1 MEKQIEDL
9 KTIRVMKEKSSEFLS
24 LSGLSGVMTGI
35 TAIVGAAFA
44 YFFLLQDPANLGL
57 NSIQEIGILL
67 TDAIVVILVSIGFV
81 LFFSLKKARKN
92 KQKLFNNVSLRILYK
107 LAVPMVTGGIFAL
120 IFLYRGDVEILA
132 SITLIFYGLALVNA
146 SKYTYYEIYSLG
158 IVEIVLGLAA
168 AIFLYY
174 GIILWTIGFGICHIV
189 YGLIIYKKYDSI

>member
-1 MEKQIEDL
+1 
-9 KTIRVMKEKSSEFLS
+9 
-24 LSGLSGVMTGI
+24 
-35 TAIVGAAFA
+35 
-44 YFFLLQDPANLGL
+44 
-57 NSIQEIGILL
+57 
-67 TDAIVVILVSIGFV
+67 
-81 LFFSLKKARKN
+81 
-92 KQKLFNNVSLRILYK
+92 
-107 LAVPMVTGGIFAL
+107 MVTGGIFAL

>member
-1 MEKQIEDL
+1 MEKRIENL
-9 KTIRVMKEKSSEFLS
+9 KANHEMKEKSSEFLS

-81 LFFSLKKARKN
+81 FFFSLKKARKN
-92 KQKLFNNVSLRILYK
+92 KQKLFNKVSLRILYK
-107 LAVPMVTGGIFAL
+107 LAVPMVTGGIFSL

-189 YGLIIYKKYDSI
+189 YGLIIFKKYDSI

>member
-1 MEKQIEDL
+1 MENQIEDL
-9 KTIRVMKEKSSEFLS
+9 KANREMKEKSSEFLS

-35 TAIVGAAFA
+35 TAIVGVAFA

-92 KQKLFNNVSLRILYK
+92 KQKLFNNVSLTILYK
-107 LAVPMVTGGIFAL
+107 LAVPMVTGGIFSL

-158 IVEIVLGLAA
+158 IAEIVLGLAA

-189 YGLIIYKKYDSI
+189 YGLIIFKKYDLK

>member
-1 MEKQIEDL
+1 
-9 KTIRVMKEKSSEFLS
+9 MKEKSSEFLS

-81 LFFSLKKARKN
+81 FFFSLKKARKN
-92 KQKLFNNVSLRILYK
+92 KQKLFNKVSLRILYK
-107 LAVPMVTGGIFAL
+107 LAVPMVTGGIFSL

-189 YGLIIYKKYDSI
+189 YGLIIFKKYDSI